1 MATIPDNHRREKAAC
16 RWWDKGAAPRAVP
29 PGRGIRRHLCRQG
42 LFGGKDHPQPGD
54 SLLFQLPA
62 QDPGQ
67 GTATPGGVCDV
78 PTVSLE
84 GSRRLPVPRQAMRG
98 IPLLPAGFGQVELG
112 SDRVDGVHHIIGL
125 KIKEEIAVVRQ
136 VKLVSGEDLRLWV
149 DGGKPLLSN

>member
-1 MATIPDNHRREKAAC
+1 M
-16 RWWDKGAAPRAVP
+16 
-29 PGRGIRRHLCRQG
+29 
-42 LFGGKDHPQPGD
+42 
-54 SLLFQLPA
+54 S
-62 QDPGQ
+62 
-67 GTATPGGVCDV
+67 

-84 GSRRLPVPRQAMRG
+84 GSRRLPVPRQAMEG
-98 IPLLPAGFGQVELG
+98 DPPLPAGFGQVELG